1 MTVSPDLPLPPDA
14 AFDAWFDGLSA
25 DQRERLSVFYHFMTG
40 STFDDFFLAG
50 PAALQRFEQF
60 RAAPD
65 FPLRRVGR
73 LLRIRSTFSFILL
86 AAPDSECLPQLPSSL
101 VPLASSFQADP
112 NWAQVGGSW
121 QRLCDSVLN
130 DEFLAEWLATL
141 HTEG

>member
-50 PAALQRFEQF
+50 PAALRRFEQL

-65 FPLRRVGR
+65 FPLRRVAR
-73 LLRIRSTFSFILL
+73 LLQIRSTFSFILL
-86 AAPDSECLPQLPSSL
+86 AARESKYLPQLPPSL
-101 VPLASSFQADP
+101 LPLASSLQADP
-112 NWAQVGGSW
+112 HWAQAGVSW

-130 DEFLAEWLATL
+130 DEVLADWLATL
-141 HTEG
+141 HADG